1 ICQENNNFSGG
12 LYMNKKA
19 LLICSGGASSGFLAQ
34 NIRKAAKK
42 QGMDIEVLA
51 RGESELSN
59 YINDIDVVLIA
70 PHLNYIKEDI
80 EEQLDEKGIPCT
92 VIDHATYG
100 LLDGEKGLAT
110 IMELLDNNQE

>member
-1 ICQENNNFSGG
+1 
-12 LYMNKKA
+12 MKATA

-42 QGMDIEVLA
+42 KDMDLEVIA

-70 PHLNYIKEDI
+70 PHLNYIKQDI
-80 EEQLDEKGIPCT
+80 EEQLSEKNIPCT
-92 VIDHATYG
+92 VIEHATYG
-100 LLDGEKGLAT
+100 LLDGEKGLET
-110 IMELLDNNQE
+110 ILELLENN